1 MTVYELYE
9 KLEYLISIDLGD
21 LPVVIEAD
29 HGQTPMH
36 ISNVGVDK
44 VVDTK
49 EYMMELFDEGD
60 DYYSDTF
67 QGEKVI
73 LIQAY

>member
-29 HGQTPMH
+29 HVQTPMH
-36 ISNVGVDK
+36 VSWCGVGVVADLGQYIM
-44 VVDTK
+44 DR
-49 EYMMELFDEGD
+49 LPDDED
-60 DYYSDTF
+60 
-67 QGEKVI
+67 GEKVI
-73 LIQAY
+73 MIQAY